1 MPDDEGFSKPLAG
14 DALSCFSLAPFV
26 SDGRNARPS
35 TSPTQLSPGVRL
47 SNRHG
52 DLYFRGQL
60 CSNDAEKANKDSRS
74 RESELKKECFYR
86 ESLRHHNY
94 LPEPAIFRHSKL
106 TL

>member
-1 MPDDEGFSKPLAG
+1 MPNDEGVFGTPCQRRTLVLFFSAFCL
-14 DALSCFSLAPFV
+14 
-26 SDGRNARPS
+26 RQEERTRQQARPS
-35 TSPTQLSPGVRL
+35 SRQVFVSQIG
-47 SNRHG
+47 SG

-74 RESELKKECFYR
+74 WESESKKECFYR
-86 ESLRHHNY
+86 ENWRHRNY